1 MKKRIIVFKTAL
13 LMLLTMFLNSC
24 STNPEDIKLNDLKTS
39 CDYVDAMNKI
49 YDQMIKIKE
58 DKKANEL
65 APEKKSEMEVWTKK
79 LREIALAAS
88 KKYTEAEVKECTN
101 FEKLKIN
108 LDILN
113 DKKPELTNEERAKLE
128 EQAKFTADSISK
140 AIEASLEAKFKTK
153 Q

>member
-24 STNPEDIKLNDLKTS
+24 STNADDIKLNDLKTS
-39 CDYVDAMNKI
+39 CDYVDALNKG
-49 YDQMIKIKE
+49 YEQMIELKG
-58 DKKANEL
+58 KKTDEQL
-65 APEKKSEMEVWTKK
+65 TPEVKKDLEEWFVK
-79 LREIALAAS
+79 LTQINMAFS
-88 KKYTEAEVKECTN
+88 KKYTKEEAKECAN

-128 EQAKFTADSISK
+128 EQAKLTADSISK
-140 AIEASLEAKFKTK
+140 ALEASLEAAVKNK